1 MLAISDRD
9 RPCSAL
15 ISPSSLG
22 LAPVIGPSAW
32 APSMGSPTVRLKA
45 PRGPFTVTWR
55 PSMVTSTPAGM
66 TTGVRPIRDIAVS
79 LPDVGEDFPPHAL
92 LVCLLVGHQAARGRD
107 DRDAEATEH
116 PRPVVLR

>member
-22 LAPVIGPSAW
+22 LVTVICPSACDT
-32 APSMGSPTVRLKA
+32 SMGSATVRLKV

-55 PSMVTSTPAGM
+55 PLMVTSTPAGM
-66 TTGVRPIRDIAVS
+66 TTGVRPIRDIAA
-79 LPDVGEDFPPHAL
+79 LPY
-92 LVCLLVGHQAARGRD
+92 Q
-107 DRDAEATEH
+107 T
-116 PRPVVLR
+116 